1 MALSGFL
8 DGRLHEYGTTL
19 LLFAGL
25 FNLLAISSALE
36 LRKETALM
44 PHLAFTLL
52 VAVLLSVALSLL
64 GNRGLHER
72 LNAAIYIFLTCVAA
86 TVAGSWTMYL
96 LHG

>member
-1 MALSGFL
+1 
-8 DGRLHEYGTTL
+8 
-19 LLFAGL
+19 
-25 FNLLAISSALE
+25 
-36 LRKETALM
+36 M